1 MTRALDK
8 IFAAAG
14 VLAAVLLAAIAG
26 LTLAEIVGRALG
38 FLMPAGTEFGGYAMA
53 GSIFLGLGWTLR
65 NGGHIRVRLFLQHLS
80 ERTRRHVEKW
90 CLLFAAGAV
99 GVLAY
104 STAIM
109 VWNSYAFGAR
119 ATGLVSLPL
128 WMPQLSMIIGIVLL
142 EVAILEQLARVL
154 SGREPTYARLNDDEP
169 GAE

>member
-1 MTRALDK
+1 MTRVLDGL
-8 IFAAAG
+8 FAAAA

-26 LTLAEIVGRALG
+26 LTLTEIVGRALG

-53 GSIFLGLGWTLR
+53 ASIFLGLGWTLR

-104 STAIM
+104 GTAIM
-109 VWNSYAFGAR
+109 VWNSYAFGSL
-119 ATGLVSLPL
+119 ATGLVPLPL
-128 WMPQLSMIIGIVLL
+128 WIPQLFMIIGVVLL
-142 EVAILEQLARVL
+142 EVAILEQLVLVL
-154 SGREPTYARLNDDEP
+154 SGREPTYGRPDEDNL